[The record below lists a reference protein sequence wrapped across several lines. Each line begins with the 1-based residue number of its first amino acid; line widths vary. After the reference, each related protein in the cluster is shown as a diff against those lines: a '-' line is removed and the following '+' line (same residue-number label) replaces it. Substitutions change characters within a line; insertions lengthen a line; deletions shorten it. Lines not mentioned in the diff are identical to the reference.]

1 MVQGSKRNRKQQ
13 PLQLLEMKRGVLKW
27 MIVACFV
34 GASSLNALEIK
45 NDLEAI
51 NLAGSERMMSMRMLK
66 DYILVAM
73 NNSYRNPQKDL
84 QAMMKRFEETQS
96 ALEAYVKD
104 PQIASRFKAVD
115 QRWAEAKKML
125 KSPAKKEEASKYFE
139 TMTALKN
146 AANEATV
153 FLAKKSKHG
162 TSQTVNMAGRLRA
175 ISQTLAALYM
185 LKTWAADNSPDS
197 MKKAMKNFRESL
209 DFLKKESGNDPKV
222 KKFLKNM
229 EKNYLFFSM
238 MEDAGVFTPALV
250 IKRTDKML
258 EQADELTRYLVKKQT
273 KGGE

>member
-1 MVQGSKRNRKQQ
+1 MKLNTKRNMYRDFF
-13 PLQLLEMKRGVLKW
+13 QLFKTKRISLRW
-27 MIVACFV
+27 MIVACFIA
-34 GASSLNALEIK
+34 GSSLNALEIK

-153 FLAKKSKHG
+153 SLAKNSKYG
-162 TSQTVNMAGRLRA
+162 TSQAVNMSGRLRA
-175 ISQTLAALYM
+175 ISQTLATLYM
-185 LKTWAADNSPDS
+185 LKTWEADNSPDS
-197 MKKAMKNFRESL
+197 MKKVMKIFRKSL
-209 DFLKKESGNDPKV
+209 DFLKKELGNDPKV

-229 EKNYLFFSM
+229 EKNYLFFST

>member
-1 MVQGSKRNRKQQ
+1 MKLNTKRNMYRDFF
-13 PLQLLEMKRGVLKW
+13 QLFETKRISLRW
-27 MIVACFV
+27 MIVACFIA
-34 GASSLNALEIK
+34 GSSLNALEIK

-115 QRWAEAKKML
+115 QRWSEAKKML

-153 FLAKKSKHG
+153 SLAKNSKHG

-197 MKKAMKNFRESL
+197 MKKAMKIFRESL
-209 DFLKKESGNDPKV
+209 DFLKKELGNDPKV

-238 MEDAGVFTPALV
+238 MEDAGVFTPTLV